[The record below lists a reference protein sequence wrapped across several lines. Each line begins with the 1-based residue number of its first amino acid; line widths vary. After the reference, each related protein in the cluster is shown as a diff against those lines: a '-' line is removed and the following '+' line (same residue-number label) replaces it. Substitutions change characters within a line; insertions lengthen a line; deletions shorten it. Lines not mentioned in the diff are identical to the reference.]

1 MRAPAFWQR
10 DGATARL
17 LAPLS
22 SLYAAATARRVARSG
37 WRAPVPVICCGNAS
51 VGGAGKTTL
60 ALDIGARLLARG
72 LKVAFLTRGYGRRA
86 GGAMRVD
93 PARHGVHEVGDEALL
108 LAALAPTFVAA
119 DRQAAARAA
128 VAVGADVLVMDDGLQ
143 HPALARDVSLL
154 VIDGGAGFGN
164 GRVLPAGPLR
174 EPVAAAAA
182 RCRAAVL
189 IGADAHGAAAVLP
202 PSLAV
207 LRATLRSADVRGLA
221 GSRVL
226 AFAGIGRPEKF
237 YASLAEAGAVVVAT
251 RSFADHH
258 RFSVAERRHILAD
271 ATTLDA
277 TPVTTPKDAVRLPAG
292 LREAVTVVG
301 VGLVW
306 RDAAEVEAL
315 LDRLM
320 MPR

>member
-1 MRAPAFWQR
+1 VRAPAFWQR
-10 DGATARL
+10 DGLTARL

-22 SLYAAATARRVARSG
+22 PLYEAATARRVARPG

-60 ALDIGARLLARG
+60 ALDLGTRLLARG
-72 LKVAFLTRGYGRRA
+72 MRVAFLTRRYGRRS
-86 GGAMRVD
+86 GGAIRVD
-93 PARHGVHEVGDEALL
+93 LARHGAPEVGDEALL

-119 DRQAAARAA
+119 DRAPAARAA
-128 VAVGADVLVMDDGLQ
+128 IAAGADVLIMDDGLQ
-143 HPALARDVSLL
+143 HPGLVKDGSLL

-182 RCRAAVL
+182 RCRAGVL
-189 IGADAHGAAAVLP
+189 IGADAHDAAAALP
-202 PSLAV
+202 PSLPV
-207 LRATLRSADVRGLA
+207 LRATLRSTDVERLA
-221 GSRVL
+221 GHRVL

-251 RSFADHH
+251 RSFPDHH
-258 RFSVAERRHILAD
+258 PFSVAELRQVLAD

-277 TPVTTPKDAVRLPAG
+277 APVTTPKDAVRLPAG
-292 LREAVTVVG
+292 LRDAVTTIG
-301 VGLVW
+301 VRLEW
-306 RDAAEVEAL
+306 RDAAEIEAL
-315 LDRLM
+315 LDRLVAS
-320 MPR
+320 R

>member
-1 MRAPAFWQR
+1 
-10 DGATARL
+10 
-17 LAPLS
+17 
-22 SLYAAATARRVARSG
+22 
-37 WRAPVPVICCGNAS
+37 
-51 VGGAGKTTL
+51 
-60 ALDIGARLLARG
+60 
-72 LKVAFLTRGYGRRA
+72 
-86 GGAMRVD
+86 MRVD

-258 RFSVAERRHILAD
+258 RFSEAELRHILAD